1 MYRVYKNEFFI
12 FISES
17 DFSSLSLLFYR
28 TSSKVL
34 LYTVRDTCNDFLVQY
49 FTNFNVQNESVVL

>member
-1 MYRVYKNEFFI
+1 MYRVCKHQFCYFI

-17 DFSSLSLLFYR
+17 DFSSMYFKLLFYR

-34 LYTVRDTCNDFLVQY
+34 LHTARDTCNDFLVQ
-49 FTNFNVQNESVVL
+49 